1 MLGSMGDKLCLCDWM
16 DRRNR
21 KAVDNRLHRLLKAL
35 YRRQISDI
43 HVEAIRQLNEYF
55 RHERTSFDVPLLL
68 AGTEFQQEVWQALM
82 EIPYGETRSYAEV
95 ATQLGNADVV
105 RAVARANGAN
115 AISIFVPC
123 HRVIGS
129 NHSLIGYAGGVE
141 AKKYLLDLDTLEKFL
156 FTPSPTRSG
165 GIRPVRGVNE

>member
-1 MLGSMGDKLCLCDWM
+1 M
-16 DRRNR
+16 
-21 KAVDNRLHRLLKAL
+21 
-35 YRRQISDI
+35 
-43 HVEAIRQLNEYF
+43 
-55 RHERTSFDVPLLL
+55 
-68 AGTEFQQEVWQALM
+68 M

-95 ATQLGNADVV
+95 VTQLGNADVV

-141 AKKYLLDLDTLEKFL
+141 AKKYLLDLEQSLKPFL
-156 FTPSPTRSG
+156 R
-165 GIRPVRGVNE
+165 